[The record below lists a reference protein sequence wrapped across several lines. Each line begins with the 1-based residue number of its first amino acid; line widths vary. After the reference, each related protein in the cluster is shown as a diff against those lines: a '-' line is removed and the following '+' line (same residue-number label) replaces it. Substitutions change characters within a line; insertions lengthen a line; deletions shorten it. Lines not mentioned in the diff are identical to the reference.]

1 MVLLTDM
8 SIEAWFDER
17 VRPSVR
23 FEPESCCDSR
33 WGSVESGLGDE
44 ALDVIEDRMRRS
56 DGAPAR
62 TALTILVGWRAGYLA
77 SVIAF
82 GLLRDGVVVA
92 PSALRVL
99 RSPDGWC
106 ADARLAQDA
115 RAHVVAGHP
124 WSSRL
129 DVTTVRDHA
138 ALEVEAV
145 AAIGRACAPIVDA
158 LARRAGRA
166 RAGMWAQVAD
176 GLGNAALALVQ
187 AEPQMAPCSIAR
199 ATERLLRAPGAP
211 WKHVPQLW
219 TAEVRGE
226 QVLVKQRRSCCLSYR
241 CDPAACEEP
250 VFEPPE
256 PAFLARFGDEPP
268 RYCDTCPL
276 RTPSDVEARALFK
289 VARARVTS

>member
-1 MVLLTDM
+1 MALLTDM

-17 VRPSVR
+17 VRPFVR
-23 FEPESCCDSR
+23 FDPESCCDGR
-33 WGSVESGLGDE
+33 WGSAHSGLGDE
-44 ALDVIEDRMRRS
+44 ALEVIEDRMRS
-56 DGAPAR
+56 SEGAPAR

-82 GLLRDGVVVA
+82 GLLRDGVLVA
-92 PSALRVL
+92 PSTLRVL

-115 RAHVVAGHP
+115 RACVVAGHP
-124 WSSRL
+124 SSSRA

-145 AAIGRACAPIVDA
+145 AAICRACAPIVDA

-176 GLGNAALALVQ
+176 GLGNAALALVR
-187 AEPQMAPCSIAR
+187 AEPQLAPCGIAR
-199 ATERLLRAPGAP
+199 ATERLLRAPGAS

-219 TAEVRGE
+219 TAEVGGE

-241 CDPAACEEP
+241 CDPAAREQRES
-250 VFEPPE
+250 EQPE
-256 PAFLARFGDEPP
+256 PAFVARFGHEPP
-268 RYCDTCPL
+268 HYCDTCPL
-276 RTPSDVEARALFK
+276 RTPSDVEARTLFK
-289 VARARVTS
+289 ATHARVTS

>member
-1 MVLLTDM
+1 MELLTGI

-17 VRPSVR
+17 VRPLAR
-23 FEPESCCDSR
+23 FDPEACCEGQ
-33 WGSVESGLGDE
+33 WGSAADGLDDE
-44 ALDVIEDRMRRS
+44 ALDVVEDRMRRTE
-56 DGAPAR
+56 GAPAR

-77 SVIAF
+77 SVIGL
-82 GLLRDGVVVA
+82 GLLRDGILVDPATV
-92 PSALRVL
+92 RVL

-106 ADARLAQDA
+106 ADARLGDGA
-115 RAHVVAGHP
+115 RALVVAGHP
-124 WSSRL
+124 WSSQPH
-129 DVTTVRDHA
+129 VTSVRDHA
-138 ALEVEAV
+138 ALEVAAV
-145 AAIGRACAPIVDA
+145 AALGRTCAPIVDV
-158 LARRAGRA
+158 LACRAGRA

-219 TAEVRGE
+219 TADVGRE

-241 CDPAACEEP
+241 CDPAACEQP

-256 PAFLARFGDEPP
+256 PAFLARFGDDTP

-276 RTPSDVEARALFK
+276 RSPADVEARALFK
-289 VARARVTS
+289 AARARVTS